1 MPWRIGGGCG
11 WDEVAGDVFLLYA
24 DFMQETRFN
33 QHETPWLS
41 QFYPT
46 GAIGTIFGIYC
57 AGELYEG
64 EQVTFRISQ
73 YQRQP
78 YLSEK
83 KVVEARTM
91 FRINSGLFPCKVN
104 YQSDPKYS
112 KDLWFC
118 DSCERQIDSMSH
130 VTICPAYKSL
140 REGKNIESDKDLV
153 E

>member
-1 MPWRIGGGCG
+1 MVEG
-11 WDEVAGDVFLLYA
+11 DEICDLLGLPVISKNEISRGEIHSA
-24 DFMQETRFN
+24 IRETN
-33 QHETPWLS
+33 KKKLLDEMKNYSKLKNKEITD
-41 QFYPT
+41 
-46 GAIGTIFGIYC
+46 
-57 AGELYEG
+57 
-64 EQVTFRISQ
+64 

-153 E
+153 KYMTAVMQIRTKLGLRK

>member
-1 MPWRIGGGCG
+1 MKFVQNVIR
-11 WDEVAGDVFLLYA
+11 
-24 DFMQETRFN
+24 M
-33 QHETPWLS
+33 S
-41 QFYPT
+41 
-46 GAIGTIFGIYC
+46 
-57 AGELYEG
+57 
-64 EQVTFRISQ
+64 
-73 YQRQP
+73 QP

-91 FRINSGLFPCKVN
+91 FRVNSGLFPCKIN

-140 REGKNIESDKDLV
+140 REGKNIESDKDLLEYMTAV
-153 E
+153 MQIRTKLGLRK